1 MTRPSK
7 SAHVPDSA
15 PRFASAVLVGANG
28 GIGRALAARLIDH
41 NFCGHL
47 FALSRQP
54 DDSQHH
60 RVSALSADYDAPE
73 SLEQAAATIRASGH
87 TPELV
92 LIATGVLHGA
102 SFKPEK
108 SLRQLQPAAAERV
121 FYLNTIGPMLAVKA
135 LLPLVPRRQHAVV
148 AALSARVGSI
158 SDNRLGGWYAYRASK
173 SALNMM
179 LKSAAIEAARQDPT
193 LTCIGLHPGTV
204 DTALSDPFQANVA
217 PGKLFSPAQCAG
229 YLCQVVAEVEPCR
242 TGQVIAWDGSSVE
255 P

>member
-1 MTRPSK
+1 MTQLTDPS
-7 SAHVPDSA
+7 

-28 GIGRALAARLIDH
+28 GIGRAVAARLIDQ
-41 NFCGHL
+41 NLCEHL
-47 FALSRQP
+47 FALSRLP
-54 DDSQHH
+54 PEAQHD
-60 RVSALSADYDAPE
+60 RVTPLHADYDAPE
-73 SLEQAAATIRASGH
+73 SLEQAAGAIRASGRA
-87 TPELV
+87 PDLL
-92 LIATGVLHGA
+92 LIATGVLHGP
-102 SFKPEK
+102 SLKPEK

-121 FYLNTIGPMLAVKA
+121 FYLNTIGPMLALKA

-179 LKSAAIEAARQDPT
+179 LKSAAIETARQDPT

-217 PGKLFSPAQCAG
+217 PGKLFSPAQCAA
-229 YLCQVVAEVEPCR
+229 YLCQVIAEVEPSR
-242 TGQVIAWDGSSVE
+242 TGQVIAWDGSAVE